1 MAPRLKRR
9 MTLERTIF
17 YVAATIAVL
26 VAGGGIAYAMWQLA
40 VTLKQVRQT
49 MMPQVELTLTEV
61 QRNLNRIDELAK
73 DVDVTVGEAN
83 QLVIKANKTADA
95 VGDGLQSFN
104 ENVAV
109 PFMIQTA
116 SAVEGV
122 KVGFKTWRERRKKQP
137 SLVVIPE
144 PGALECAGTEAAN
157 I

>member
-1 MAPRLKRR
+1 M
-9 MTLERTIF
+9 ERTIF

-26 VAGGGIAYAMWQLA
+26 LAGGGIAYAMWQLA

-61 QRNLNRIDELAK
+61 QRNLNRVDELTK

-83 QLVIKANKTADA
+83 QLMSKANRTADA
-95 VGDGLQSFN
+95 VGDGFQSFN

-109 PFMIQTA
+109 PLMIHTA

-122 KVGFKTWRERRKKQP
+122 KAGFKTWRESRKKQP
-137 SLVVIPE
+137 SLVVIAE
-144 PGALECAGTEAAN
+144 PAALECAGTEAAN